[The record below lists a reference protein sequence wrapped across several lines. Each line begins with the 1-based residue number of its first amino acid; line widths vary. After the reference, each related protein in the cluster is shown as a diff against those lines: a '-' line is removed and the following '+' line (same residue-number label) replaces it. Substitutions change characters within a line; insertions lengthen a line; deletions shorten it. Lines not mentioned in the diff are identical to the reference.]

1 MVSSYRRYKK
11 RFYKRYGSRKRRTTF
26 SRYSTYRYRS
36 SKAQAN
42 QIYRLNRRINKIEKS
57 TKPEIL
63 TYDTNNYKTIFSYSD
78 STPGKWT
85 SLPKF
90 FATDTVF
97 NNAKVLNKSC
107 RIRKVIFYGTLSRD
121 TNFDEFDLERD
132 PSSYLRMLVLQHRDN
147 SKIEENNTTLTDQY
161 FIQDNGILD
170 YDAPLVSGASTHDRI
185 LKYKKFKIT
194 SFNPNIINFKFSVYP
209 YYNVYTKTDN
219 INTGDGKGS
228 IYCVMSGYHFG
239 SQNSLVN
246 SETVLL
252 LRARIIY
259 YDA

>member
-1 MVSSYRRYKK
+1 MVSSYRRYKR
-11 RFYKRYGSRKRRTTF
+11 RFYKRYGGKKRRLTF

-36 SKAQAN
+36 SKAQAS
-42 QIYRLNRRINKIEKS
+42 QIYKLNRRINKIEKT

-63 TYDTNNYKTIFSYSD
+63 TFDTNNYYTKFSYST

-97 NNAKVLNKSC
+97 NNQKVLNKSC
-107 RIRKVIFYGTLSRD
+107 RIRKVIIYGTMSRD

-132 PSSYLRMLVLQHRDN
+132 PSSFLRVLVLQHRDQ
-147 SKIEENNTTLTDQY
+147 SKIVDNNTTITEQY
-161 FIQDNGILD
+161 FISDNGILD
-170 YDAPLVSGASTHDRI
+170 FDAPLVSGASTHDRI
-185 LKYKKFKIT
+185 LKYKKFRIT
-194 SFNPNIINFKFSVYP
+194 SFNPNMITFKFTVYP
-209 YYNVYTKTDN
+209 YYNVYTKADN
-219 INTGDGKGS
+219 LITGDAKGS

-239 SQNSLVN
+239 SQDSLVN
-246 SETVLL
+246 SETVLNM
-252 LRARIIY
+252 RARIIY